1 MYWLV
6 VSRYVGCLLP
16 ILNRLRWTDCT
27 ALISN
32 WGFETRRSSADSRT
46 WHSNLG
52 SSCPDTF
59 VIFLSK
65 DKGCP
70 IICHAGTEGG
80 GGRVIGPPIRKLSA
94 KWGWANLLPGKIPST
109 YCTAVTRSLVKRV
122 IGLWSEWSRNRVLIP
137 RISKGFPFSSIH
149 TGSEIRPASHLM
161 GSFGQFVGPSS
172 WPLTA
177 IFRLVDVECRGRVRA
192 VHWRVVSPQGEQQ
205 QMKWWTW
212 SYG

>member
-1 MYWLV
+1 MLDVCYPF
-6 VSRYVGCLLP
+6 S
-16 ILNRLRWTDCT
+16 TDCAEQT
-27 ALISN
+27 APHWSVIGDLKRGVRLLTQELGTLTSDPVVQIRLS
-32 WGFETRRSSADSRT
+32 FSSVKIKAVQLYAMQAQR
-46 WHSNLG
+46 
-52 SSCPDTF
+52 
-59 VIFLSK
+59 
-65 DKGCP
+65 
-70 IICHAGTEGG
+70 GG